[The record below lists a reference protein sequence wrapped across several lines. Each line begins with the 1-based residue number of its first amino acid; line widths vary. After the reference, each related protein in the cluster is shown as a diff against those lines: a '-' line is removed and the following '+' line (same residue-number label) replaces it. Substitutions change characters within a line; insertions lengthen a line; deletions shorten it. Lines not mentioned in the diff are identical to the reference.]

1 VVVFVTRNGKRD
13 PSVDLR
19 MTRNIGDLKVNEQAA
34 KTFRHSN
41 KKNNFR
47 GFMATSERLQTSQTP
62 LVKQIAEQILA
73 FDSKSI
79 PADVATHAKTLILD
93 SIGCALA
100 AREEQTFERA
110 LRTLEA
116 IGGNAECTIIGSSR
130 RMPVTS
136 AVMLNGILIRALD
149 LNDAYVG
156 PGQMGHPSDNIAVAL
171 SVGEK
176 QVASGRD
183 VLANVIAGYELYC
196 RIQDIIVGRGPW
208 DHVTASALAAP
219 AIAGRLLKLDAD
231 QLANALALSAAHG
244 NTLSA
249 VRSGQLSNAKAMANA
264 FVAYQGTLCSLLAA
278 QGATGPLSIFE
289 GKGGLGKAFLAG
301 ADLSLLM
308 EPIRDHFRISDVS
321 IKAYPCIGTAQSMV
335 AAALEARTVVADP
348 LKEIT
353 QLEVLMAD
361 TPFVRGQVEDE
372 DRRRPTSRETADHSF
387 YYLAAVALLDGELT
401 EAQFED
407 GRWFEPSVTA
417 LMERMT
423 IRTDAS
429 LNKYTPESFPSV
441 LQIVTATGESRT
453 VEVFYPKGHPKN
465 RMSSVEVEGKFH
477 GCARGVLSEAQ
488 QTKIISLVR
497 DLEKLNSVNELMSDL
512 AVSEA

>member
-1 VVVFVTRNGKRD
+1 MAASETSKGGKM
-13 PSVDLR
+13 L
-19 MTRNIGDLKVNEQAA
+19 
-34 KTFRHSN
+34 
-41 KKNNFR
+41 
-47 GFMATSERLQTSQTP
+47 

-73 FDSKSI
+73 FDPTAI
-79 PADVATHAKTLILD
+79 PRDVATHAKTLILD

-100 AREEQTFERA
+100 AHEEQAFERT

-116 IGGNAECTIIGSSR
+116 IGGNAECTIIGFAR

-149 LNDAYVG
+149 LNDAYIG

-176 QVASGRD
+176 QGSSGLEVVAS
-183 VLANVIAGYELYC
+183 VIAGYELYC

-219 AIAGRLLKLDAD
+219 AIAGRLLKLDAE
-231 QLANALALSAAHG
+231 QLANAVALSGAHG

-264 FVAYQGTLCSLLAA
+264 FVASQGTLCTLLAS
-278 QGATGPLSIFE
+278 QGTTGPLSIFE
-289 GKGGLGKAFLAG
+289 GKGGLDKAYLAG
-301 ADLSLLM
+301 TDLSLLV
-308 EPIRDHFRISDVS
+308 EPIRGRFRISDVS

-335 AAALEARTVVADP
+335 AAAVQARAAIPDP

-353 QLEVLMAD
+353 RLEVLMAD
-361 TPFVRGQVEDE
+361 TPFVRGQVADE

-401 EAQFED
+401 EAQFEE
-407 GRWFEPSVTA
+407 GRWFEPSVTT

-429 LNKYTPESFPSV
+429 LNKYTPESFPCV
-441 LQIVTATGESRT
+441 LQIAMANGENRT
-453 VEVFYPKGHPKN
+453 VQVFYHKGHAKN
-465 RMSSVEVEGKFH
+465 RMSPAEVEGKFRA
-477 GCARGVLSEAQ
+477 CARGVLSETQ
-488 QTKIISLVR
+488 QTRIISLVHG
-497 DLEKLNSVNELMSDL
+497 LEKLENVAELMNQLSPG
-512 AVSEA
+512 V

>member
-1 VVVFVTRNGKRD
+1 
-13 PSVDLR
+13 
-19 MTRNIGDLKVNEQAA
+19 
-34 KTFRHSN
+34 
-41 KKNNFR
+41 
-47 GFMATSERLQTSQTP
+47 MAISESSQSSKMP
-62 LVKQIAEQILA
+62 LVKQIAGRILD

-79 PADVATHAKTLILD
+79 PAEVALHSKSLILD

-100 AREEQTFERA
+100 AGEEHAYERA
-110 LRTLEA
+110 LRTFAA
-116 IGGNAECTIIGSSR
+116 IGGNAECTIIGSRR

-136 AVMLNGILIRALD
+136 AVMLNGVLIRALD

-176 QVASGRD
+176 QRASGRD
-183 VLANVIAGYELYC
+183 VLASVIAGYELYC

-219 AIAGRLLKLDAD
+219 AIAGRLLKLDAG

-244 NTLSA
+244 STLSA

-264 FVAYQGTLCSLLAA
+264 FVAYQGTLCTLLAS
-278 QGATGPLSIFE
+278 QGMTGPLAVLE
-289 GKGGLGKAFLAG
+289 GKGGLNQALLAG
-301 ADLSLLM
+301 ADLNLLA
-308 EPIRDHFRISDVS
+308 EPIWDHFRISDVS
-321 IKAYPCIGTAQSMV
+321 IKAYPCIGTAQAMV
-335 AAALEARTVVADP
+335 AGILQARAGLADP
-348 LKEIT
+348 VKEIK
-353 QLEVLMAD
+353 QLELRMAD

-401 EAQFED
+401 QAQFEGD
-407 GRWFEPSVTA
+407 RWLEPSVTA
-417 LMERMT
+417 LMERTT

-429 LNKYTPESFPSV
+429 LNQYTPGSFPCV
-441 LQIVTATGESRT
+441 LQIAMTNGGGRA

-465 RMSSVEVEGKFH
+465 RMSSAEVEGKFRS
-477 GCARGVLSEAQ
+477 CTRAVLSAAQ
-488 QTKIISLVR
+488 QTKIISLVHN
-497 DLEKLNSVNELMSDL
+497 LEKLPRVNDLMSEL
-512 AVSEA
+512 ALDEA

>member
-1 VVVFVTRNGKRD
+1 
-13 PSVDLR
+13 
-19 MTRNIGDLKVNEQAA
+19 MTR
-34 KTFRHSN
+34 
-41 KKNNFR
+41 
-47 GFMATSERLQTSQTP
+47 SESSQSSKIP
-62 LVKQIAEQILA
+62 LVKQIAERVIE

-79 PADVATHAKTLILD
+79 PADVATHTKTLILD

-100 AREEQTFERA
+100 AHEEQVFERA
-110 LRTLEA
+110 LRTLQA
-116 IGGNAECTIIGSSR
+116 IGGNAQCTIIGSGH

-149 LNDAYVG
+149 LNDAYIG

-176 QVASGRD
+176 QQSSGLDVVAS
-183 VLANVIAGYELYC
+183 VIAGYELYC

-219 AIAGRLLKLDAD
+219 AIAGRLLKLNAE
-231 QLANALALSAAHG
+231 QLTNALALSAAHG

-264 FVAYQGTLCSLLAA
+264 FVASQGTLCTLLAA
-278 QGATGPLSIFE
+278 EGTTGPRSIFE
-289 GKGGLGKAFLAG
+289 GKGGLSQAFLAG
-301 ADLSLLM
+301 ADLALLA
-308 EPIRDHFRISDVS
+308 ESIRDRFRISDVS

-335 AAALEARTVVADP
+335 AATLEARAAIPDP
-348 LKEIT
+348 LKDIKR
-353 QLEVLMAD
+353 LEVLMAD
-361 TPFVRGQVEDE
+361 TPFVRGQVADE
-372 DRRRPTSRETADHSF
+372 DRRRPTSRESADHSF

-429 LNKYTPESFPSV
+429 LNKYTPESFPCV
-441 LQIVTATGESRT
+441 LRIATANGENRT
-453 VEVFYPKGHPKN
+453 VEVFYHKGHAKN
-465 RMSSVEVEGKFH
+465 RMSLVEVEGKFRA
-477 GCARGVLSEAQ
+477 CARGVLSEAQ
-488 QTKIISLVR
+488 QTKVISLVR
-497 DLEKLNSVNELMSDL
+497 DLEKLKNVSELMGQLSPD
-512 AVSEA
+512 AQ

>member
-1 VVVFVTRNGKRD
+1 
-13 PSVDLR
+13 
-19 MTRNIGDLKVNEQAA
+19 
-34 KTFRHSN
+34 
-41 KKNNFR
+41 
-47 GFMATSERLQTSQTP
+47 MATSERSKSSKIP
-62 LVKQIAEQILA
+62 LVKQIAERILE

-79 PADVATHAKTLILD
+79 PADVLLHAKFLILD

-100 AREEQTFERA
+100 AGGEHAYERA
-110 LRTLEA
+110 LHTFEA
-116 IGGNAECTIIGSSR
+116 IGGNADCTIIGSKH

-136 AVMLNGILIRALD
+136 AVMLNGILIRELD

-176 QVASGRD
+176 QRSSGLD
-183 VLANVIAGYELYC
+183 VLASVIAGYELYC

-208 DHVTASALAAP
+208 DHVTASALGAP

-264 FVAYQGTLCSLLAA
+264 FVAYQGTLCSLLASR
-278 QGATGPLSIFE
+278 GTTGPLSIFE
-289 GKGGLGKAFLAG
+289 GKGGLDKALLAG

-308 EPIRDHFRISDVS
+308 DPIRDPFRISDVS
-321 IKAYPCIGTAQSMV
+321 IKAYPCIGTSQAMV
-335 AAALEARTVVADP
+335 AGVIQARQEIVDPVKQVKHLEIR
-348 LKEIT
+348 
-353 QLEVLMAD
+353 MAD

-372 DRRRPTSRETADHSF
+372 DRRYPTSRETADHSF
-387 YYLAAVALLDGELT
+387 YYLAAAALLDGEMT
-401 EAQFED
+401 QAQFE
-407 GRWFEPSVTA
+407 GERWMQPAMKS

-423 IRTDAS
+423 IRTDAG
-429 LNKYTPESFPSV
+429 LNKYTPGSFPCV
-441 LQIVTATGESRT
+441 LELTTASGESRT

-465 RMSSVEVEGKFH
+465 RMSSAEVESKFR
-477 GCARGVLSEAQ
+477 GCTRAVLSEAQ
-488 QTKIISLVR
+488 QTKIISLVH
-497 DLEKLNSVNELMSDL
+497 DLEKLSSVKELMNHL
-512 AVSEA
+512 ALDA

>member
-1 VVVFVTRNGKRD
+1 
-13 PSVDLR
+13 
-19 MTRNIGDLKVNEQAA
+19 MTR
-34 KTFRHSN
+34 
-41 KKNNFR
+41 
-47 GFMATSERLQTSQTP
+47 SESSQSSKIP
-62 LVKQIAEQILA
+62 LVKQIAERILE

-79 PADVATHAKTLILD
+79 PADVVLHSKSLVLD

-100 AREEQTFERA
+100 AGGEHAYERA
-110 LRTLEA
+110 LRTFEA
-116 IGGNAECTIIGSSR
+116 IGGNAECTIIGSKR

-136 AVMLNGILIRALD
+136 AVMLNGILIRELD

-171 SVGEK
+171 SVGER
-176 QVASGRD
+176 QRASGLD
-183 VLANVIAGYELYC
+183 MLASVVAGYELYC

-208 DHVTASALAAP
+208 DHVTASALVAP

-278 QGATGPLSIFE
+278 QGTTGPLSIFE

-301 ADLSLLM
+301 PDLSLLV
-308 EPIRDHFRISDVS
+308 EPIRDRFRISDVS
-321 IKAYPCIGTAQSMV
+321 IKAYPCIGTSQAMV
-335 AAALEARTVVADP
+335 AGVIQARQGIVDP
-348 LKEIT
+348 VKEIKH
-353 QLEVLMAD
+353 LEVRMAD

-372 DRRRPTSRETADHSF
+372 DRRYPTSRETADHSF
-387 YYLAAVALLDGELT
+387 YYLAAAALMDGEMT
-401 EAQFED
+401 QAQFE
-407 GRWFEPSVTA
+407 GERWMQPEVKS

-423 IRTDAS
+423 ICTDAS
-429 LNKYTPESFPSV
+429 LNKYTPGSFPCV
-441 LQIVTATGESRT
+441 LQLTTMNGESRT

-465 RMSSVEVEGKFH
+465 RMSSAEVEGKFR
-477 GCARGVLSEAQ
+477 GCTRAVLSEAQ
-488 QTKIISLVR
+488 QTKIISLVH
-497 DLEKLNSVNELMSDL
+497 DLEKLSSVNELMAEL